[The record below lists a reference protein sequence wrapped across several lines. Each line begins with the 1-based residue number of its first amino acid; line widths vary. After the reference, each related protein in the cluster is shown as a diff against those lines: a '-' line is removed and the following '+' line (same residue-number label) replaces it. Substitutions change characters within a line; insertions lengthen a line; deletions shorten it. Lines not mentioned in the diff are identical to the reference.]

1 MKNYNDVKT
10 ASGVKSAAR
19 DDAFMVLKNAFS
31 DYFGEDNVSIVDNCE
46 IAVAIGT
53 RILSDGTEGE
63 VCVTIK
69 PVAKDFDSRVTDSG
83 KEFMPYERL
92 VEADNYQEY
101 LSEKA
106 AQKAEK
112 EKAKAARKK

>member
-1 MKNYNDVKT
+1 MKSYNEIKT
-10 ASGVKSAAR
+10 VSAVKSAAR
-19 DDAFMVLKNAFS
+19 ADAFEILKNAFS

-46 IAVAIGT
+46 IAVAVGS
-53 RILSDGTEGE
+53 RVLSDGTEGE

-69 PVAKDFDSRVTDSG
+69 PVVKDFDTRTTESG

-101 LSEKA
+101 L
-106 AQKAEK
+106 QEK
-112 EKAKAARKK
+112 EAKALAKAAAKARKKS